1 MFVYGL
7 GQIGAI
13 NQNLLTETGA
23 LVLLGVLAK
32 SHRMAICC
40 HFDTKKEIAPTYD
53 RKNDG
58 ANCMLETRRTS
69 GCDDDNI
76 PLGMKCGRI
85 QDPLVTAL
93 QSGLCF
99 FFFRFG
105 KFGFQRFGP
114 VYYFSP
120 FVKCLHNFWLIQ
132 SPAQPLLNVP
142 PLLIFCLLNEK
153 KNPLPLQHYQLC

>member
-7 GQIGAI
+7 GLIGAV
-13 NQNLLTETGA
+13 NQSLLRETGA

-69 GCDDDNI
+69 GCDDGNI

-85 QDPLVTAL
+85 QDSLVTAL
-93 QSGLCF
+93 QLGLCF
-99 FFFRFG
+99 FFCFRFL
-105 KFGFQRFGP
+105 FNY
-114 VYYFSP
+114 VD
-120 FVKCLHNFWLIQ
+120 L
-132 SPAQPLLNVP
+132 
-142 PLLIFCLLNEK
+142 
-153 KNPLPLQHYQLC
+153 